1 MNYTKNFQKF
11 ILFCILILL
20 IFKSSNKKNV
30 NKIDTREKNNNINIT
45 KSNDI
50 QNVPKIRKIKDV
62 LFINGYKDK
71 KISHPFRYRILHQIE
86 QLNSGF
92 LESDVIDYVNFEFSI
107 VTNYRIIIFFRCP
120 LTQNVEKAI
129 KFARSLNKK
138 VLFDIDDLIFDI
150 KYTNLIPYI
159 KNLSKDQKIQYDDY
173 VNSIGKTLKLCDQAI
188 TTTDALA
195 IELKNYVSNIF
206 INHNVASDEMW
217 KLSEKA
223 LMKKVNKTN
232 SNNIIIGYFSVS
244 LYHNS
249 DIEIIKKALIKI
261 LKEFKNAKLFLIG
274 EFEINEFL
282 AEFSSQIIN
291 KTYIDWKELI
301 EIISNFDINI
311 IPLEYNIFNEVKSE
325 NRWVE
330 AALVKVPTI
339 ASNIGEFTKVINQN
353 ETGILCNNSN
363 DWYISLKT
371 LINNEEMRKYIGE
384 NAYNFYKKNY
394 NSIYVGSQF
403 ANYINSI
410 ANKHIGFFIPCLLN
424 SGGMYVILK
433 HACILTDKGWDVDLI
448 LPNSNINLYEFQHYK
463 FNIISLNNTLIS
475 SQYDVIVATLY
486 TTIYTTLSYYKTK
499 KHVYLVQN
507 YETDFNSY
515 GNYFRTIA
523 EKTYSIPFNV
533 EYITISKWC
542 QNWLFERYKKKS
554 KYAPNGIDVSEFK
567 SPKRDLKNKNINRR

>member
-1 MNYTKNFQKF
+1 
-11 ILFCILILL
+11 
-20 IFKSSNKKNV
+20 
-30 NKIDTREKNNNINIT
+30 
-45 KSNDI
+45 
-50 QNVPKIRKIKDV
+50 
-62 LFINGYKDK
+62 
-71 KISHPFRYRILHQIE
+71 
-86 QLNSGF
+86 
-92 LESDVIDYVNFEFSI
+92 
-107 VTNYRIIIFFRCP
+107 
-120 LTQNVEKAI
+120 
-129 KFARSLNKK
+129 
-138 VLFDIDDLIFDI
+138 
-150 KYTNLIPYI
+150 
-159 KNLSKDQKIQYDDY
+159 
-173 VNSIGKTLKLCDQAI
+173 
-188 TTTDALA
+188 
-195 IELKNYVSNIF
+195 
-206 INHNVASDEMW
+206 
-217 KLSEKA
+217 
-223 LMKKVNKTN
+223 MKKVNRTN
-232 SNNIIIGYFSVS
+232 SDNIIIGYFSVS

-249 DIEIIKKALIKI
+249 DIEIIKKTLIKI

-291 KTYIDWKELI
+291 KIYIDWKELI

-311 IPLEYNIFNEVKSE
+311 KPLEYNIFNEVKSE

-371 LINNEEMRKYIGE
+371 LINNEEIRKYIGE
-384 NAYNFYKKNY
+384 NAYNFCKKNY

-424 SGGMYVILK
+424 SGGMYVLLK

-448 LPNSNINLYEFQHYK
+448 IPNSNINLYEFQHYK

-486 TTIYTTLSYYKTK
+486 TTIYTTLSYYKTI

-507 YETDFNSY
+507 Y
-515 GNYFRTIA
+515 
-523 EKTYSIPFNV
+523 
-533 EYITISKWC
+533 
-542 QNWLFERYKKKS
+542 
-554 KYAPNGIDVSEFK
+554 
-567 SPKRDLKNKNINRR
+567 

>member
-1 MNYTKNFQKF
+1 
-11 ILFCILILL
+11 
-20 IFKSSNKKNV
+20 
-30 NKIDTREKNNNINIT
+30 
-45 KSNDI
+45 
-50 QNVPKIRKIKDV
+50 
-62 LFINGYKDK
+62 
-71 KISHPFRYRILHQIE
+71 
-86 QLNSGF
+86 
-92 LESDVIDYVNFEFSI
+92 
-107 VTNYRIIIFFRCP
+107 
-120 LTQNVEKAI
+120 
-129 KFARSLNKK
+129 
-138 VLFDIDDLIFDI
+138 
-150 KYTNLIPYI
+150 
-159 KNLSKDQKIQYDDY
+159 
-173 VNSIGKTLKLCDQAI
+173 
-188 TTTDALA
+188 
-195 IELKNYVSNIF
+195 
-206 INHNVASDEMW
+206 MW

-223 LMKKVNKTN
+223 LIKKVNRTN
-232 SNNIIIGYFSVS
+232 SDNIIIGYFSVS

-301 EIISNFDINI
+301 EIISNFDTYI
-311 IPLEYNIFNEVKSE
+311 IPLEYNIF
-325 NRWVE
+325 
-330 AALVKVPTI
+330 
-339 ASNIGEFTKVINQN
+339 NQN

-371 LINNEEMRKYIGE
+371 LINNEEIRKYIGE
-384 NAYNFYKKNY
+384 NAYNFCKKNY
-394 NSIYVGSQF
+394 NSIYVGSRF

-433 HACILTDKGWDVDLI
+433 HACILKDKGWDVDLI
-448 LPNSNINLYEFQHYK
+448 LPNSNIDLYEFHHYK

-542 QNWLFERYKKKS
+542 KNWLFEKYKKKS

-567 SPKRDLKNKNINRR
+567 SHKRDLKIKK